1 MLQFLIGVLFMGHPV
16 CIRAMTHYNRRLR
29 RKLSTHIAS
38 RDRPPQR
45 QKCFFQSFQIL
56 STVSTCAYEEW
67 EGKER
72 RGKERKG
79 STCATGEKDTLRGTR
94 THTFC
99 FPGSCPNPVRLEET
113 SQSPFSVDDDV
124 STLTITDSNYEKL
137 KNSQQRQVLR

>member
-1 MLQFLIGVLFMGHPV
+1 M
-16 CIRAMTHYNRRLR
+16 Y
-29 RKLSTHIAS
+29 
-38 RDRPPQR
+38 
-45 QKCFFQSFQIL
+45 
-56 STVSTCAYEEW
+56 TVSPCAYEEW

-124 STLTITDSNYEKL
+124 STLTYTTSSYSSQHLYGFISYKNHHWKKFMCSLSNNDAL
-137 KNSQQRQVLR
+137 DNANGSRRWCTQVFKNGQ

>member
-1 MLQFLIGVLFMGHPV
+1 MSQFFLYLNPNVFVIDKPFN
-16 CIRAMTHYNRRLR
+16 IN
-29 RKLSTHIAS
+29 I
-38 RDRPPQR
+38 
-45 QKCFFQSFQIL
+45 FIL
-56 STVSTCAYEEW
+56 HVSTCAYEEW

-72 RGKERKG
+72 RGEERKRKG

-124 STLTITDSNYEKL
+124 STLTVRIMRT
-137 KNSQQRQVLR
+137 QQ